1 LDDNS
6 IRDKDN
12 LPLIIE
18 LAQRV
23 YRECF
28 EYGVWESVGYKFH
41 IHSKTMKE
49 CIDILEPIAKKILKE
64 SDDITFDTL
73 MDSLSIGGPMKIDG
87 IDATKYQDI
96 IENYDIIGTC
106 YKWVHITENII
117 RKFILKFMSDN
128 SLPSDRTIYNS
139 NQTRQVKSRIDKES
153 EKTYLPHRGGHDIYY
168 LDLKDLNLYFNKHQS
183 EFSTIF
189 PTIPW
194 ITEKVDELYDIRNLI
209 AHNSFNIDKNTLD
222 LVRVVCRQIIIL
234 VDKIF

>member
-1 LDDNS
+1 MHSWNWHSFISLLRFDGALSRNFASKVNAISAAFDLLKNLDFN
-6 IRDKDN
+6 
-12 LPLIIE
+12 
-18 LAQRV
+18 
-23 YRECF
+23 F
-28 EYGVWESVGYKFH
+28 VG
-41 IHSKTMKE
+41 
-49 CIDILEPIAKKILKE
+49 ILDA
-64 SDDITFDTL
+64 DITFD
-73 MDSLSIGGPMKIDG
+73 K
-87 IDATKYQDI
+87 
-96 IENYDIIGTC
+96 NY
-106 YKWVHITENII
+106 YENII